1 MLVAVSRYNE
11 AVTRKLLDGAR
22 SALSN
27 EGVPDQNVTVVWVPG
42 AFELPLAVRV
52 GLATGKYDVA
62 VALGA
67 VIRGETNHFEYVA
80 GEAARGLS
88 AAASDLGLPV
98 GFGVLTCD
106 TLEQA
111 LDRAG
116 GKAGNKGSEAALSAL
131 ATADALDGMRQVA
144 ED

>member
-67 VIRGETNHFEYVA
+67 VIRGETNHFEYVS
-80 GEAARGLS
+80 G
-88 AAASDLGLPV
+88 
-98 GFGVLTCD
+98 
-106 TLEQA
+106 
-111 LDRAG
+111 
-116 GKAGNKGSEAALSAL
+116 
-131 ATADALDGMRQVA
+131 
-144 ED
+144 